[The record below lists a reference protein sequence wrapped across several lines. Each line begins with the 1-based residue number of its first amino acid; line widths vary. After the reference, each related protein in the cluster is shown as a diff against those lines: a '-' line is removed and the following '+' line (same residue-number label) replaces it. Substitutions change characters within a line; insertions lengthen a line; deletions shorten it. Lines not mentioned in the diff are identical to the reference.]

1 MADEPLP
8 LPTFVIATMMMP
20 TMMMP
25 TTMMMLI
32 IIMPTTMMMPAGECP
47 RGDQGG
53 KGGAGKEL
61 KRPTAAD
68 RSLGHRAGKIVEGA
82 VATTSVVFFRHR
94 VPPSHRRAELS
105 SSCPATLFG
114 DPATSYRLA
123 LSRRPMGFAPPPY
136 DGFAFLAS
144 AHTRMHLAAATF
156 PECLL

>member
-1 MADEPLP
+1 MP
-8 LPTFVIATMMMP
+8 TMMMP

-25 TTMMMLI
+25 TMMMMLI
-32 IIMPTTMMMPAGECP
+32 IIMMPTMMMPTSECP

-53 KGGAGKEL
+53 KGGASKEL
-61 KRPTAAD
+61 KRPTPAD
-68 RSLGHRAGKIVEGA
+68 RSLGHCAGQIVEGA

-114 DPATSYRLA
+114 DPATSQLA

-144 AHTRMHLAAATF
+144 AHGCA
-156 PECLL
+156 

>member
-1 MADEPLP
+1 
-8 LPTFVIATMMMP
+8 MMP

-32 IIMPTTMMMPAGECP
+32 IIMPTAMMMPTSECP

-53 KGGAGKEL
+53 KGGASKEL

-68 RSLGHRAGKIVEGA
+68 RSLGHRAGQIVEGA
-82 VATTSVVFFRHR
+82 VATTTSVVFFRHR

-114 DPATSYRLA
+114 DPATSQLA
-123 LSRRPMGFAPPPY
+123 R
-136 DGFAFLAS
+136 
-144 AHTRMHLAAATF
+144 
-156 PECLL
+156 